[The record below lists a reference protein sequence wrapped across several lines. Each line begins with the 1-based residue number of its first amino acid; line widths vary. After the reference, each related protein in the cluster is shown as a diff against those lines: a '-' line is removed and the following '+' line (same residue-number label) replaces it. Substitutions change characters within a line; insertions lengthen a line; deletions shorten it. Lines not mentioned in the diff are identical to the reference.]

1 MVFRGLMFMT
11 IDYDHMTDEKSSDE
25 SHEERVRP
33 PIETRILEYLS
44 YKALAYAITGDDER
58 SERLRSIIKGYN
70 LNE

>member
-11 IDYDHMTDEKSSDE
+11 IDYDHMTNEKSSDE
-25 SHEERVRP
+25 SREERVR